1 MLVKCSDVMTAIRP
15 LMRWIGNYL
24 TYTGVDA
31 LHRLSSG
38 QAFISTPTFK
48 HGNDPIWSFQ
58 SLSHLTGYHL
68 LGILFDFGQD
78 FWQLIY
84 RLYSTKG

>member
-1 MLVKCSDVMTAIRP
+1 MTAIRP
-15 LMRWIGNYL
+15 LMRWIGYSVRP
-24 TYTGVDA
+24 YMGVDA

-38 QAFISTPTFK
+38 QAFIEK
-48 HGNDPIWSFQ
+48 HGNEAIWSFQ
-58 SLSHLTGYHL
+58 SLSHLKGYHL
-68 LGILFDFGQD
+68 LGILFDFGQN